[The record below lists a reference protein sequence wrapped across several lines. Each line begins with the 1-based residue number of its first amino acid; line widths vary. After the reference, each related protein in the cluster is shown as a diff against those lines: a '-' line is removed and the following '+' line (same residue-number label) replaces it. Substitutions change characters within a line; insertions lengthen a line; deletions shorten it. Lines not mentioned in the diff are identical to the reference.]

1 MNKEKVAIV
10 SAGGVYKAS
19 YNMDVSDVIDTKV
32 YDTSRSGAIPEMIPC
47 NMQEEGG
54 ARVFLYEIDDKKPL
68 VEVLRS
74 EINKKQMLT
83 LMYNVLQGLEAFG
96 KNMISLSYVAKDVQ
110 RVFVTP
116 DTLEVGYIVV
126 PVQKEVTDLNEVR
139 DFIKSIIIDAR
150 YSLMDTDNYVAK
162 LINYT
167 NMMGTFSVSDMKND
181 VGNML
186 MEIGVDIE
194 MINSSR
200 AVPLNGPVSGNSHIL
215 RGDAPAPKV
224 SRLGV
229 MRNNARMNGQMPPM
243 GMPNGQMPPM
253 GMPNGQMPPM
263 GMPNGQMPP
272 MGMPN
277 GQMPPMGMPNGQM
290 PPMGMPNGQMR
301 PMGPNGQMPPMGP
314 NGQMPPMGPNGQMR
328 PMGPNGQ
335 MPPMGPNGQMPP
347 MGPNGQMPPMGP
359 NGQMPPMGPN
369 GQMPPMEPNA
379 QVAEAETEGNKP
391 EDIDEIKTVKDM
403 PEQSESVESETDAT
417 SAAENVDDV
426 LTKKE
431 SIENDSADH
440 IDDEKTVKEQPA
452 GNPFGGNPFGG
463 NGNPFGG
470 NPFGGNPFGRPEPM
484 GVPPMK
490 DIPQME
496 NKAEM
501 PKVPPMPAVP
511 PMPEMPQMENK
522 TEMPKVPPMPVV
534 PPMPEMP
541 QMENKT
547 EMPKVPPMPVVPPM
561 PEMPQMENK
570 TEMPKVPP
578 MPVVPPMPEMPQMEN
593 KTEMPKTQPTPGV
606 PPMTGV
612 PPMMGGNPFDEIPM
626 PYFVRVKTG
635 EKIRLD
641 KDEFKIGHKAKIVD
655 YAVSDNSAIS
665 RVHCIITKKNGVC
678 FIKDNKSTN
687 GTFLN
692 GEELKE
698 GEEKFLT
705 NNAVVILGD
714 EEFVYHVR

>member
-1 MNKEKVAIV
+1 MNKDKVAIV

-19 YNMDVSDVIDTKV
+19 YNMDVSDIIDTKV

-54 ARVFLYEIDDKKPL
+54 TRVFLYEIDDKKPL

-253 GMPNGQMPPM
+253 GMPNGQM
-263 GMPNGQMPP
+263 
-272 MGMPN
+272 
-277 GQMPPMGMPNGQM
+277 
-290 PPMGMPNGQMR
+290 R
-301 PMGPNGQMPPMGP
+301 PMGPNGQMP
-314 NGQMPPMGPNGQMR
+314 

-431 SIENDSADH
+431 SIENESADH

-470 NPFGGNPFGRPEPM
+470 NPFGGNPFGRSEPM

-496 NKAEM
+496 NKA
-501 PKVPPMPAVP
+501 
-511 PMPEMPQMENK
+511 
-522 TEMPKVPPMPVV
+522 
-534 PPMPEMP
+534 
-541 QMENKT
+541 
-547 EMPKVPPMPVVPPM
+547 
-561 PEMPQMENK
+561 
-570 TEMPKVPP
+570 EMPKVPP

>member
-272 MGMPN
+272 MGMSNGQMPPMGMPN

-301 PMGPNGQMPPMGP
+301 PMGPNGQMP
-314 NGQMPPMGPNGQMR
+314 

-431 SIENDSADH
+431 SIENESADH

-470 NPFGGNPFGRPEPM
+470 NPFGGNPFGRSEPM

-496 NKAEM
+496 NKA
-501 PKVPPMPAVP
+501 
-511 PMPEMPQMENK
+511 
-522 TEMPKVPPMPVV
+522 
-534 PPMPEMP
+534 
-541 QMENKT
+541 
-547 EMPKVPPMPVVPPM
+547 
-561 PEMPQMENK
+561 
-570 TEMPKVPP
+570 EMPKVPP

>member
-1 MNKEKVAIV
+1 MNKDKVAIV

-272 MGMPN
+272 MGMQS

-301 PMGPNGQMPPMGP
+301 
-314 NGQMPPMGPNGQMR
+314 
-328 PMGPNGQ
+328 
-335 MPPMGPNGQMPP
+335 PMGPNGQMPP

-403 PEQSESVESETDAT
+403 PEQPESVESETDAT

-431 SIENDSADH
+431 SIENESADH

-501 PKVPPMPAVP
+501 PNVPPMPVVP
-511 PMPEMPQMENK
+511 PMPDMPQMENK
-522 TEMPKVPPMPVV
+522 AEMQNVPPMPVV

-570 TEMPKVPP
+570 A
-578 MPVVPPMPEMPQMEN
+578 
-593 KTEMPKTQPTPGV
+593 EMPKTQPTPGV

>member
-243 GMPNGQMPPM
+243 GMPNGQM
-253 GMPNGQMPPM
+253 
-263 GMPNGQMPP
+263 
-272 MGMPN
+272 
-277 GQMPPMGMPNGQM
+277 
-290 PPMGMPNGQMR
+290 R

-328 PMGPNGQ
+328 PMGPNGQMPPMGPNGQ

-501 PKVPPMPAVP
+501 PKVPPMP
-511 PMPEMPQMENK
+511 
-522 TEMPKVPPMPVV
+522 VV

-541 QMENKT
+541 QMENKA
-547 EMPKVPPMPVVPPM
+547 
-561 PEMPQMENK
+561 
-570 TEMPKVPP
+570 
-578 MPVVPPMPEMPQMEN
+578 
-593 KTEMPKTQPTPGV
+593 EMPKTQPTPGV

-641 KDEFKIGHKAKIVD
+641 KDEFKIGHKEKIVD

>member
-54 ARVFLYEIDDKKPL
+54 TRVFLYEIDDKKPL

-290 PPMGMPNGQMR
+290 R

-359 NGQMPPMGPN
+359 NGQMSPMGPN

-403 PEQSESVESETDAT
+403 PEQPESVESETDAT

-431 SIENDSADH
+431 SIENESADH

-463 NGNPFGG
+463 NGNPFVG

-490 DIPQME
+490 D
-496 NKAEM
+496 
-501 PKVPPMPAVP
+501 
-511 PMPEMPQMENK
+511 
-522 TEMPKVPPMPVV
+522 
-534 PPMPEMP
+534 
-541 QMENKT
+541 
-547 EMPKVPPMPVVPPM
+547 
-561 PEMPQMENK
+561 
-570 TEMPKVPP
+570 
-578 MPVVPPMPEMPQMEN
+578 MPQMEN

>member
-277 GQMPPMGMPNGQM
+277 GQMPPMGPNGQM
-290 PPMGMPNGQMR
+290 L

-314 NGQMPPMGPNGQMR
+314 NGQMPPME
-328 PMGPNGQ
+328 
-335 MPPMGPNGQMPP
+335 
-347 MGPNGQMPPMGP
+347 
-359 NGQMPPMGPN
+359 PN

-431 SIENDSADH
+431 SIENESADH

-490 DIPQME
+490 D
-496 NKAEM
+496 
-501 PKVPPMPAVP
+501 
-511 PMPEMPQMENK
+511 MPQMENK

-541 QMENKT
+541 QMENKA
-547 EMPKVPPMPVVPPM
+547 
-561 PEMPQMENK
+561 
-570 TEMPKVPP
+570 
-578 MPVVPPMPEMPQMEN
+578 
-593 KTEMPKTQPTPGV
+593 EMPKTQPTPGV

>member
-54 ARVFLYEIDDKKPL
+54 TRVFLYEIDDKKPL

-272 MGMPN
+272 MGMQSGQMPPMGMPN
-277 GQMPPMGMPNGQM
+277 GQMPPMGMPNGQMPPMGMPNGQMRPNGQM

-301 PMGPNGQMPPMGP
+301 PMGPNGQMPPMGMP
-314 NGQMPPMGPNGQMR
+314 NGQMPPMGPNGQMP

-403 PEQSESVESETDAT
+403 PEQPESVESETDAT

-426 LTKKE
+426 LTKNE

-496 NKAEM
+496 NR
-501 PKVPPMPAVP
+501 
-511 PMPEMPQMENK
+511 
-522 TEMPKVPPMPVV
+522 
-534 PPMPEMP
+534 
-541 QMENKT
+541 
-547 EMPKVPPMPVVPPM
+547 
-561 PEMPQMENK
+561 

>member
-253 GMPNGQMPPM
+253 GMPNGQM
-263 GMPNGQMPP
+263 
-272 MGMPN
+272 
-277 GQMPPMGMPNGQM
+277 
-290 PPMGMPNGQMR
+290 R

-335 MPPMGPNGQMPP
+335 MPPMGMPNGQMPPMGMPNGQMPPMGPNGQMLP

-359 NGQMPPMGPN
+359 NGQMPPMEPN

-431 SIENDSADH
+431 SIENESADH

-490 DIPQME
+490 DMPQME
-496 NKAEM
+496 NKTEM

-541 QMENKT
+541 QMENKA
-547 EMPKVPPMPVVPPM
+547 
-561 PEMPQMENK
+561 
-570 TEMPKVPP
+570 
-578 MPVVPPMPEMPQMEN
+578 
-593 KTEMPKTQPTPGV
+593 EMPKTQPTPGV

-714 EEFVYHVR
+714 EEFVYHVRLPSENET

>member
-1 MNKEKVAIV
+1 MNKEKVTVI
-10 SAGGVYKAS
+10 SAGGVYKVS
-19 YNMDVSDVIDTKV
+19 YNLDVSDVIDTKV

-47 NMQEEGG
+47 DMQDEGG
-54 ARVFLYEIDDKKPL
+54 ARVFTYEVDDKKPL

-74 EINKKQMLT
+74 EMNKKQMLT

-96 KNMISLSYVAKDVQ
+96 KNMISLSYVAKDAQ
-110 RVFVTP
+110 RVFASP
-116 DTLEVGYIVV
+116 DTLEVGYVV
-126 PVQKEVTDLNEVR
+126 APVHKEVTDLNEVR

-167 NMMGTFSVSDMKND
+167 NMMGTFSVSDMKNE

-200 AVPLNGPVSGNSHIL
+200 AASPNGPVGGNSHIL

-243 GMPNGQMPPM
+243 G
-253 GMPNGQMPPM
+253 
-263 GMPNGQMPP
+263 PNGQMPP

-301 PMGPNGQMPPMGP
+301 PMGPNGQMPPMGMPNGQMRPMGMP
-314 NGQMPPMGPNGQMR
+314 NGQMPPMGPNGQV
-328 PMGPNGQ
+328 
-335 MPPMGPNGQMPP
+335 PPMGPNGQVPP
-347 MGPNGQMPPMGP
+347 MGMPPVG
-359 NGQMPPMGPN
+359 
-369 GQMPPMEPNA
+369 PNA
-379 QVAEAETEGNKP
+379 QVPEAEAEENKP
-391 EDIDEIKTVKDM
+391 EDIDEIKTVKDI
-403 PEQSESVESETDAT
+403 PEQPETAAEIAADADVP
-417 SAAENVDDV
+417 AAENVDENHAENAEPTAAPEDVVTKKEIPENVDDV
-426 LTKKE
+426 LTQKD
-431 SIENDSADH
+431 SVENGSADH
-440 IDDEKTVKEQPA
+440 IDDAQTVKEQPA

-501 PKVPPMPAVP
+501 PKVPPMP
-511 PMPEMPQMENK
+511 
-522 TEMPKVPPMPVV
+522 VV

-547 EMPKVPPMPVVPPM
+547 EMPKVPPMPAVPPM

-570 TEMPKVPP
+570 AEMPNVPP

-593 KTEMPKTQPTPGV
+593 KTEMPKTQPTLGV

>member
-1 MNKEKVAIV
+1 MNKEKVTVI
-10 SAGGVYKAS
+10 SAGGVYKVS
-19 YNMDVSDVIDTKV
+19 YNLDVSDVIDTKV

-47 NMQEEGG
+47 DMQDEGG
-54 ARVFLYEIDDKKPL
+54 ARVFTYEVDDKKPL

-74 EINKKQMLT
+74 EMNKKQMLT

-96 KNMISLSYVAKDVQ
+96 KNMISLSYVAKDAQ
-110 RVFVTP
+110 RVFASP
-116 DTLEVGYIVV
+116 DTLEVGYIVA
-126 PVQKEVTDLNEVR
+126 PVHKEVTDLNEVR

-167 NMMGTFSVSDMKND
+167 NMMGTFSVSDMKNE

-200 AVPLNGPVSGNSHIL
+200 AASPNGPVGGNSHIL

-243 GMPNGQMPPM
+243 G
-253 GMPNGQMPPM
+253 
-263 GMPNGQMPP
+263 PNGQMPP

-301 PMGPNGQMPPMGP
+301 PMGM
-314 NGQMPPMGPNGQMR
+314 PNGQMR

-335 MPPMGPNGQMPP
+335 MPPMGMPNGQMRPMGPNGQMPPMGMPNGQMRPMGMPNGQMPP
-347 MGPNGQMPPMGP
+347 MGPNGQVPPMGMS

-369 GQMPPMEPNA
+369 GQIPPMGPNGQVPAMGMPPVGPNA
-379 QVAEAETEGNKP
+379 QVPEAEAEENKP
-391 EDIDEIKTVKDM
+391 EDIDEIKTVKDI
-403 PEQSESVESETDAT
+403 PEQPETAAEIAADADVP
-417 SAAENVDDV
+417 AAENVDENHAENAEPTAAPEDVVTKKEIPENVDDV
-426 LTKKE
+426 LTQKD
-431 SIENDSADH
+431 SVENGSADH
-440 IDDEKTVKEQPA
+440 IDDAQTVKEQPA

-470 NPFGGNPFGRPEPM
+470 NPFGGNPFGRQEPM

-501 PKVPPMPAVP
+501 PKVPPMPVVP
-511 PMPEMPQMENK
+511 PMPDMPQMENK
-522 TEMPKVPPMPVV
+522 TEMPKVPPIPAV
-534 PPMPEMP
+534 PPMPE
-541 QMENKT
+541 T
-547 EMPKVPPMPVVPPM
+547 PKV
-561 PEMPQMENK
+561 
-570 TEMPKVPP
+570 
-578 MPVVPPMPEMPQMEN
+578 
-593 KTEMPKTQPTPGV
+593 QPTPGV
-606 PPMTGV
+606 PLMPGV

>member
-1 MNKEKVAIV
+1 MNKDKVAIV

-19 YNMDVSDVIDTKV
+19 YNMDVSDIIDTKV

-54 ARVFLYEIDDKKPL
+54 TRVFLYEIDDKKPL

-272 MGMPN
+272 MGMQSGQMPPMGMPN

-301 PMGPNGQMPPMGP
+301 PMGPNGQMPPMGMP
-314 NGQMPPMGPNGQMR
+314 NGQMPPMGM
-328 PMGPNGQ
+328 
-335 MPPMGPNGQMPP
+335 PNGQMPP

-431 SIENDSADH
+431 SIENESADH

-470 NPFGGNPFGRPEPM
+470 NPFGGNPFGRSEPM

-501 PKVPPMPAVP
+501 PKVPPMPVVP

-522 TEMPKVPPMPVV
+522 AEMPKVPPMPVV

-541 QMENKT
+541 QMENKA
-547 EMPKVPPMPVVPPM
+547 
-561 PEMPQMENK
+561 
-570 TEMPKVPP
+570 
-578 MPVVPPMPEMPQMEN
+578 
-593 KTEMPKTQPTPGV
+593 EMPKTQPTPGV

>member
-19 YNMDVSDVIDTKV
+19 YNMDVSDIIDTKV

-54 ARVFLYEIDDKKPL
+54 TRVFLYEIDDKKPL

-253 GMPNGQMPPM
+253 GMPNGQMPPR
-263 GMPNGQMPP
+263 GM
-272 MGMPN
+272 
-277 GQMPPMGMPNGQM
+277 
-290 PPMGMPNGQMR
+290 
-301 PMGPNGQMPPMGP
+301 
-314 NGQMPPMGPNGQMR
+314 
-328 PMGPNGQ
+328 
-335 MPPMGPNGQMPP
+335 
-347 MGPNGQMPPMGP
+347 PNGQMPPMGP

-403 PEQSESVESETDAT
+403 PEQPESVESETDAT

-452 GNPFGGNPFGG
+452 GNPFGG

-522 TEMPKVPPMPVV
+522 A
-534 PPMPEMP
+534 
-541 QMENKT
+541 
-547 EMPKVPPMPVVPPM
+547 
-561 PEMPQMENK
+561 
-570 TEMPKVPP
+570 
-578 MPVVPPMPEMPQMEN
+578 
-593 KTEMPKTQPTPGV
+593 EMPKTQPTPGV

>member
-54 ARVFLYEIDDKKPL
+54 TRVFLYEIDDKKPL

-263 GMPNGQMPP
+263 GMPNGQM
-272 MGMPN
+272 
-277 GQMPPMGMPNGQM
+277 
-290 PPMGMPNGQMR
+290 
-301 PMGPNGQMPPMGP
+301 
-314 NGQMPPMGPNGQMR
+314 R

-369 GQMPPMEPNA
+369 GQMSPMGPNGQMPPMEPNA

-403 PEQSESVESETDAT
+403 PEQPESVESETDAT

-431 SIENDSADH
+431 SIENESADH

-501 PKVPPMPAVP
+501 PKVPPMPVVP

-522 TEMPKVPPMPVV
+522 AEMPKVPPMPVV

-541 QMENKT
+541 QMENKA
-547 EMPKVPPMPVVPPM
+547 
-561 PEMPQMENK
+561 
-570 TEMPKVPP
+570 
-578 MPVVPPMPEMPQMEN
+578 
-593 KTEMPKTQPTPGV
+593 EMPKTQPTPGV

>member
-54 ARVFLYEIDDKKPL
+54 TRVFLYEIDDKKPL

-263 GMPNGQMPP
+263 GMPNGQM
-272 MGMPN
+272 
-277 GQMPPMGMPNGQM
+277 
-290 PPMGMPNGQMR
+290 R

-347 MGPNGQMPPMGP
+347 MGPNGQMS
-359 NGQMPPMGPN
+359 PMGPN

-403 PEQSESVESETDAT
+403 PEQPESVESETDAT

-431 SIENDSADH
+431 SIENESADH

-490 DIPQME
+490 DMPQME
-496 NKAEM
+496 NKA
-501 PKVPPMPAVP
+501 
-511 PMPEMPQMENK
+511 
-522 TEMPKVPPMPVV
+522 EMPKVPPMPVV

-541 QMENKT
+541 QMENKA
-547 EMPKVPPMPVVPPM
+547 
-561 PEMPQMENK
+561 
-570 TEMPKVPP
+570 
-578 MPVVPPMPEMPQMEN
+578 
-593 KTEMPKTQPTPGV
+593 EMPKTQPTPGV

>member
-290 PPMGMPNGQMR
+290 R

-328 PMGPNGQ
+328 
-335 MPPMGPNGQMPP
+335 
-347 MGPNGQMPPMGP
+347 
-359 NGQMPPMGPN
+359 PMGPN

-501 PKVPPMPAVP
+501 PKVPPMP
-511 PMPEMPQMENK
+511 
-522 TEMPKVPPMPVV
+522 VV

-541 QMENKT
+541 QMENKA
-547 EMPKVPPMPVVPPM
+547 
-561 PEMPQMENK
+561 
-570 TEMPKVPP
+570 
-578 MPVVPPMPEMPQMEN
+578 
-593 KTEMPKTQPTPGV
+593 EMPKTQPTPGV

-641 KDEFKIGHKAKIVD
+641 KDEFKIGHKEKIVD

>member
-1 MNKEKVAIV
+1 MNKDKVAIV

-215 RGDAPAPKV
+215 RGDTPAPKV

-263 GMPNGQMPP
+263 GMQSGQMPP

-301 PMGPNGQMPPMGP
+301 PMGLNGQMPPMGP
-314 NGQMPPMGPNGQMR
+314 NGQMPPMGMQSGQMR

-335 MPPMGPNGQMPP
+335 MPPMGPNGQIPPMGPNGQMPP

-369 GQMPPMEPNA
+369 A
-379 QVAEAETEGNKP
+379 QVAEAEAEGNKP

-403 PEQSESVESETDAT
+403 PEQPETVESETDAT
-417 SAAENVDDV
+417 SAAENVDDI

-501 PKVPPMPAVP
+501 PKVPPMPVVP

-522 TEMPKVPPMPVV
+522 AEMPKVPPMPVV

-541 QMENKT
+541 QMENKA

-561 PEMPQMENK
+561 PEMP
-570 TEMPKVPP
+570 P
-578 MPVVPPMPEMPQMEN
+578 MEN
-593 KTEMPKTQPTPGV
+593 KTEMPKTQPTPDV

>member
-1 MNKEKVAIV
+1 MNKDKVAIV

-215 RGDAPAPKV
+215 RGDTPAPKV

-263 GMPNGQMPP
+263 GMQSGQMPP

-301 PMGPNGQMPPMGP
+301 PMGLNGQMPPMGP
-314 NGQMPPMGPNGQMR
+314 NGQMPPMGMQSGQMR

-335 MPPMGPNGQMPP
+335 MPPMGPNGQIPPMGPNGQMPP

-369 GQMPPMEPNA
+369 A
-379 QVAEAETEGNKP
+379 QVAEAEAEGNKP

-403 PEQSESVESETDAT
+403 PEQPETVESETDAT
-417 SAAENVDDV
+417 SAAENVDDI

-501 PKVPPMPAVP
+501 PKVPPMPVVP

-522 TEMPKVPPMPVV
+522 AEMPKVPPMPVV

-541 QMENKT
+541 
-547 EMPKVPPMPVVPPM
+547 P
-561 PEMPQMENK
+561 
-570 TEMPKVPP
+570 
-578 MPVVPPMPEMPQMEN
+578 MEN
-593 KTEMPKTQPTPGV
+593 KTEMPKTQPTPDV

>member
-1 MNKEKVAIV
+1 MNKDKVAIV

-272 MGMPN
+272 MGMQS

-314 NGQMPPMGPNGQMR
+314 NGQMR
-328 PMGPNGQ
+328 
-335 MPPMGPNGQMPP
+335 PMGPNGQMPP

-403 PEQSESVESETDAT
+403 PEQPESVESETDAT

-431 SIENDSADH
+431 SIENESADH

-501 PKVPPMPAVP
+501 PNVPPMPVVP
-511 PMPEMPQMENK
+511 PMPDMPQMENK
-522 TEMPKVPPMPVV
+522 AEMQNVPPMPVV

-541 QMENKT
+541 QMENKA
-547 EMPKVPPMPVVPPM
+547 
-561 PEMPQMENK
+561 
-570 TEMPKVPP
+570 
-578 MPVVPPMPEMPQMEN
+578 
-593 KTEMPKTQPTPGV
+593 EMPKTQPTPGV

>member
-54 ARVFLYEIDDKKPL
+54 TRVFLYEIDDKKPL

-243 GMPNGQMPPM
+243 GMPNGQM
-253 GMPNGQMPPM
+253 
-263 GMPNGQMPP
+263 
-272 MGMPN
+272 
-277 GQMPPMGMPNGQM
+277 
-290 PPMGMPNGQMR
+290 R
-301 PMGPNGQMPPMGP
+301 PMGPNGQMPPMEP
-314 NGQMPPMGPNGQMR
+314 NGQMPPMGS
-328 PMGPNGQ
+328 
-335 MPPMGPNGQMPP
+335 
-347 MGPNGQMPPMGP
+347 
-359 NGQMPPMGPN
+359 N

-403 PEQSESVESETDAT
+403 PEQPESVESETDAT

-431 SIENDSADH
+431 SIENESADH
-440 IDDEKTVKEQPA
+440 IDDEKTVKEQSA

-501 PKVPPMPAVP
+501 PKVPPMP
-511 PMPEMPQMENK
+511 
-522 TEMPKVPPMPVV
+522 VV

-541 QMENKT
+541 QMENKA
-547 EMPKVPPMPVVPPM
+547 
-561 PEMPQMENK
+561 
-570 TEMPKVPP
+570 
-578 MPVVPPMPEMPQMEN
+578 
-593 KTEMPKTQPTPGV
+593 EMPKTQPTPGV

>member
-243 GMPNGQMPPM
+243 GMQSGQMPPM
-253 GMPNGQMPPM
+253 GMQ
-263 GMPNGQMPP
+263 
-272 MGMPN
+272 N

-301 PMGPNGQMPPMGP
+301 PMGLNGQMPPMGP
-314 NGQMPPMGPNGQMR
+314 NGQMPPMGPNGQIP

-403 PEQSESVESETDAT
+403 PEQPESVESETDAT

-463 NGNPFGG
+463 NGNPFGE

-501 PKVPPMPAVP
+501 PNVPPMPVVP
-511 PMPEMPQMENK
+511 PMPEMPQTENK
-522 TEMPKVPPMPVV
+522 AEMPKVPPMPVV
-534 PPMPEMP
+534 PPMPEMS
-541 QMENKT
+541 QTENKA
-547 EMPKVPPMPVVPPM
+547 
-561 PEMPQMENK
+561 
-570 TEMPKVPP
+570 
-578 MPVVPPMPEMPQMEN
+578 
-593 KTEMPKTQPTPGV
+593 EMPKTQPTPGV

-678 FIKDNKSTN
+678 FIKDNNSTN

>member
-1 MNKEKVAIV
+1 MNKDKVAIV

-19 YNMDVSDVIDTKV
+19 YNMDVSDIIDTKV

-54 ARVFLYEIDDKKPL
+54 TRVFLYEIDDKKPL

-253 GMPNGQMPPM
+253 GMPNGQM
-263 GMPNGQMPP
+263 
-272 MGMPN
+272 
-277 GQMPPMGMPNGQM
+277 
-290 PPMGMPNGQMR
+290 R

-314 NGQMPPMGPNGQMR
+314 NGQMPPMGPTGQMR

-431 SIENDSADH
+431 SIENESADH

-470 NPFGGNPFGRPEPM
+470 NPFGGNPFGRSEPM

-501 PKVPPMPAVP
+501 PKVPPMPVVP

-522 TEMPKVPPMPVV
+522 AEMPKVPPMPVV

-541 QMENKT
+541 QMENKA
-547 EMPKVPPMPVVPPM
+547 
-561 PEMPQMENK
+561 
-570 TEMPKVPP
+570 
-578 MPVVPPMPEMPQMEN
+578 
-593 KTEMPKTQPTPGV
+593 EMPKTQPTPGV

>member
-1 MNKEKVAIV
+1 MNKDKVAIV

-215 RGDAPAPKV
+215 RGDTPAPKV

-243 GMPNGQMPPM
+243 GMPNGQM
-253 GMPNGQMPPM
+253 
-263 GMPNGQMPP
+263 
-272 MGMPN
+272 
-277 GQMPPMGMPNGQM
+277 
-290 PPMGMPNGQMR
+290 R
-301 PMGPNGQMPPMGP
+301 PMGPNGQMP
-314 NGQMPPMGPNGQMR
+314 

-403 PEQSESVESETDAT
+403 PEQPESVESETDAT
-417 SAAENVDDV
+417 SAAENVDNV

-431 SIENDSADH
+431 SIENESADH
-440 IDDEKTVKEQPA
+440 IDDENTVKEQPA
-452 GNPFGGNPFGG
+452 GNPFGG

-522 TEMPKVPPMPVV
+522 AEMPKVPPMPVV

-541 QMENKT
+541 QMENKA
-547 EMPKVPPMPVVPPM
+547 
-561 PEMPQMENK
+561 
-570 TEMPKVPP
+570 
-578 MPVVPPMPEMPQMEN
+578 
-593 KTEMPKTQPTPGV
+593 EMPKTQPTPGV

>member
-243 GMPNGQMPPM
+243 GMPNGQM
-253 GMPNGQMPPM
+253 
-263 GMPNGQMPP
+263 
-272 MGMPN
+272 
-277 GQMPPMGMPNGQM
+277 
-290 PPMGMPNGQMR
+290 R

-522 TEMPKVPPMPVV
+522 TEMPK
-534 PPMPEMP
+534 
-541 QMENKT
+541 
-547 EMPKVPPMPVVPPM
+547 
-561 PEMPQMENK
+561 
-570 TEMPKVPP
+570 
-578 MPVVPPMPEMPQMEN
+578 
-593 KTEMPKTQPTPGV
+593 TQPTPGV

>member
-253 GMPNGQMPPM
+253 GMPNGQM
-263 GMPNGQMPP
+263 
-272 MGMPN
+272 
-277 GQMPPMGMPNGQM
+277 
-290 PPMGMPNGQMR
+290 R

-501 PKVPPMPAVP
+501 PKVPPMPVVPPMPEMPQMENKTEMPKVPPMPAVP

-541 QMENKT
+541 QMENKA
-547 EMPKVPPMPVVPPM
+547 
-561 PEMPQMENK
+561 
-570 TEMPKVPP
+570 
-578 MPVVPPMPEMPQMEN
+578 
-593 KTEMPKTQPTPGV
+593 EMPKTQPTPGV

-641 KDEFKIGHKAKIVD
+641 KDEFKIGHKEKIVD

>member
-1 MNKEKVAIV
+1 MNKDKVAIV

-253 GMPNGQMPPM
+253 GMQS
-263 GMPNGQMPP
+263 
-272 MGMPN
+272 
-277 GQMPPMGMPNGQM
+277 GQM

-314 NGQMPPMGPNGQMR
+314 NGQMR

-335 MPPMGPNGQMPP
+335 MPPMG
-347 MGPNGQMPPMGP
+347 
-359 NGQMPPMGPN
+359 
-369 GQMPPMEPNA
+369 PNA

-431 SIENDSADH
+431 SIENESADH

-452 GNPFGGNPFGG
+452 GNPFGG

-501 PKVPPMPAVP
+501 PNVPPMPVVPPMPDMPQMENKAEMPKVPPMPAVP

-522 TEMPKVPPMPVV
+522 AEMPKVPPMPVVLPMPEMPQMENKAEMPKVPPMPVV

-541 QMENKT
+541 QMENKA
-547 EMPKVPPMPVVPPM
+547 
-561 PEMPQMENK
+561 
-570 TEMPKVPP
+570 
-578 MPVVPPMPEMPQMEN
+578 
-593 KTEMPKTQPTPGV
+593 EMPKTQPTPGV

>member
-243 GMPNGQMPPM
+243 GMQSGQMPPMGMQNGQMPPM

-263 GMPNGQMPP
+263 GMQSGQMPPMGMQNGQMPP
-272 MGMPN
+272 MGM
-277 GQMPPMGMPNGQM
+277 
-290 PPMGMPNGQMR
+290 
-301 PMGPNGQMPPMGP
+301 
-314 NGQMPPMGPNGQMR
+314 
-328 PMGPNGQ
+328 
-335 MPPMGPNGQMPP
+335 
-347 MGPNGQMPPMGP
+347 P

-403 PEQSESVESETDAT
+403 PEQPESVESETDAT

-501 PKVPPMPAVP
+501 PKVPPMPVVP

-522 TEMPKVPPMPVV
+522 AEMPKVPPMPVV

-541 QMENKT
+541 QMENKA
-547 EMPKVPPMPVVPPM
+547 
-561 PEMPQMENK
+561 
-570 TEMPKVPP
+570 
-578 MPVVPPMPEMPQMEN
+578 
-593 KTEMPKTQPTPGV
+593 EMPKTQPTPGV

>member
-1 MNKEKVAIV
+1 MNKDKVAIV

-215 RGDAPAPKV
+215 RGDTPAPKV

-243 GMPNGQMPPM
+243 GMPNGQM
-253 GMPNGQMPPM
+253 
-263 GMPNGQMPP
+263 
-272 MGMPN
+272 
-277 GQMPPMGMPNGQM
+277 
-290 PPMGMPNGQMR
+290 R
-301 PMGPNGQMPPMGP
+301 
-314 NGQMPPMGPNGQMR
+314 
-328 PMGPNGQ
+328 
-335 MPPMGPNGQMPP
+335 PMGPNGQMPP

-403 PEQSESVESETDAT
+403 PEQPESVESETDAT
-417 SAAENVDDV
+417 SAAENVDNV

-431 SIENDSADH
+431 SIENESADH
-440 IDDEKTVKEQPA
+440 IDDENTVKEQPA
-452 GNPFGGNPFGG
+452 GNPFGG

-522 TEMPKVPPMPVV
+522 AEMPKVPPMPVV

-541 QMENKT
+541 QMENKA
-547 EMPKVPPMPVVPPM
+547 
-561 PEMPQMENK
+561 
-570 TEMPKVPP
+570 
-578 MPVVPPMPEMPQMEN
+578 
-593 KTEMPKTQPTPGV
+593 EMPKTQPTPGV

>member
-263 GMPNGQMPP
+263 GMSNGQMPPMGMQSGQMPPMGMQSGQMPPMGMPNGQMRPMGPNGQMPP

-290 PPMGMPNGQMR
+290 PPMGMPNGQMP
-301 PMGPNGQMPPMGP
+301 PMGMPNGQMPPMGP
-314 NGQMPPMGPNGQMR
+314 NGQMPPMGPNGQI
-328 PMGPNGQ
+328 
-335 MPPMGPNGQMPP
+335 PPMGPNGQMPP

-501 PKVPPMPAVP
+501 PKVPPMP
-511 PMPEMPQMENK
+511 
-522 TEMPKVPPMPVV
+522 VV

-541 QMENKT
+541 QMENKA
-547 EMPKVPPMPVVPPM
+547 
-561 PEMPQMENK
+561 
-570 TEMPKVPP
+570 
-578 MPVVPPMPEMPQMEN
+578 
-593 KTEMPKTQPTPGV
+593 EMPKTQPTPGV

>member
-1 MNKEKVAIV
+1 MNKDKVAIV

-215 RGDAPAPKV
+215 RGDTPAPKV

-243 GMPNGQMPPM
+243 GMPNGQMPPMGMQSGQMPPM

-301 PMGPNGQMPPMGP
+301 PMGLNGQMPPMGP
-314 NGQMPPMGPNGQMR
+314 NGQMPPMGPNGQIPPMGMQSGQMR

-335 MPPMGPNGQMPP
+335 MPPMGPNGQIPPMGPNGQMPP

-369 GQMPPMEPNA
+369 A
-379 QVAEAETEGNKP
+379 QVAEAEAEGNKP

-403 PEQSESVESETDAT
+403 PEQPETVESETDAT
-417 SAAENVDDV
+417 SAAENVDDI

-501 PKVPPMPAVP
+501 PKVPPMP
-511 PMPEMPQMENK
+511 
-522 TEMPKVPPMPVV
+522 VV

-541 QMENKT
+541 QMENKE
-547 EMPKVPPMPVVPPM
+547 EMPKVPPMSAVPPM
-561 PEMPQMENK
+561 PEMPPMENK
-570 TEMPKVPP
+570 A
-578 MPVVPPMPEMPQMEN
+578 
-593 KTEMPKTQPTPGV
+593 EMPKTQPTPGV

>member
-54 ARVFLYEIDDKKPL
+54 TRVFLYEIDDKKPL

-253 GMPNGQMPPM
+253 GMQS
-263 GMPNGQMPP
+263 
-272 MGMPN
+272 
-277 GQMPPMGMPNGQM
+277 GQM

-301 PMGPNGQMPPMGP
+301 PMGP

-403 PEQSESVESETDAT
+403 PEQPESVESETDAT

-431 SIENDSADH
+431 SIENESADH

-501 PKVPPMPAVP
+501 PKVSPMSAVP

-522 TEMPKVPPMPVV
+522 AEMPKVPPMPVV

-541 QMENKT
+541 PMENKA
-547 EMPKVPPMPVVPPM
+547 
-561 PEMPQMENK
+561 
-570 TEMPKVPP
+570 
-578 MPVVPPMPEMPQMEN
+578 
-593 KTEMPKTQPTPGV
+593 EMPKTQPTPGV

>member
-19 YNMDVSDVIDTKV
+19 YNMDVSDIIDTKV

-54 ARVFLYEIDDKKPL
+54 TRVFLYEIDDKKPL

-83 LMYNVLQGLEAFG
+83 LMYNVLHGLEAFG

-229 MRNNARMNGQMPPM
+229 MRNNARM
-243 GMPNGQMPPM
+243 
-253 GMPNGQMPPM
+253 NGQMPPM

-452 GNPFGGNPFGG
+452 GNPFGGN
-463 NGNPFGG
+463 GNPFGG

-496 NKAEM
+496 NKAEMPKVPLMPVVPPMPEMPQMENKTEM

-541 QMENKT
+541 QMENKA
-547 EMPKVPPMPVVPPM
+547 
-561 PEMPQMENK
+561 
-570 TEMPKVPP
+570 
-578 MPVVPPMPEMPQMEN
+578 
-593 KTEMPKTQPTPGV
+593 EMPKTQPTPGV

>member
-19 YNMDVSDVIDTKV
+19 YNMDVSDIIDTKV

-253 GMPNGQMPPM
+253 GMPNGQM
-263 GMPNGQMPP
+263 
-272 MGMPN
+272 
-277 GQMPPMGMPNGQM
+277 
-290 PPMGMPNGQMR
+290 R

-335 MPPMGPNGQMPP
+335 MPPMGMPNGQMPPMGMPNGQMPPMGPNGQMLP

-359 NGQMPPMGPN
+359 NGQMPPMEPN

-431 SIENDSADH
+431 SIENESADH

-490 DIPQME
+490 DMPQME
-496 NKAEM
+496 NKTEM

-541 QMENKT
+541 QMENKA
-547 EMPKVPPMPVVPPM
+547 
-561 PEMPQMENK
+561 
-570 TEMPKVPP
+570 
-578 MPVVPPMPEMPQMEN
+578 
-593 KTEMPKTQPTPGV
+593 EMPKTQPTPGV

>member
-272 MGMPN
+272 MGMQS

-290 PPMGMPNGQMR
+290 PPMGMPNGQM
-301 PMGPNGQMPPMGP
+301 PPMG
-314 NGQMPPMGPNGQMR
+314 M
-328 PMGPNGQ
+328 
-335 MPPMGPNGQMPP
+335 PNGQMPP

-431 SIENDSADH
+431 SIENESADH

-452 GNPFGGNPFGG
+452 GNPFGG

-501 PKVPPMPAVP
+501 PKVPPMP
-511 PMPEMPQMENK
+511 
-522 TEMPKVPPMPVV
+522 VV

-541 QMENKT
+541 QMENKA
-547 EMPKVPPMPVVPPM
+547 
-561 PEMPQMENK
+561 
-570 TEMPKVPP
+570 
-578 MPVVPPMPEMPQMEN
+578 
-593 KTEMPKTQPTPGV
+593 EMPKTQPTPGV

>member
-54 ARVFLYEIDDKKPL
+54 TRVFLYEIDDKKPL

-263 GMPNGQMPP
+263 GMSNGQMPPMGMQSGQMPP

-277 GQMPPMGMPNGQM
+277 GQMPPMGM
-290 PPMGMPNGQMR
+290 
-301 PMGPNGQMPPMGP
+301 
-314 NGQMPPMGPNGQMR
+314 PNGQMR

-501 PKVPPMPAVP
+501 PKVPPMP
-511 PMPEMPQMENK
+511 
-522 TEMPKVPPMPVV
+522 VV

-570 TEMPKVPP
+570 AEI
-578 MPVVPPMPEMPQMEN
+578 
-593 KTEMPKTQPTPGV
+593 PKTQPTPGV

>member
-1 MNKEKVAIV
+1 MNKDKVAIV

-253 GMPNGQMPPM
+253 GMPNGQM
-263 GMPNGQMPP
+263 
-272 MGMPN
+272 
-277 GQMPPMGMPNGQM
+277 
-290 PPMGMPNGQMR
+290 R

-314 NGQMPPMGPNGQMR
+314 NGQMPPMGPTGQMR

-496 NKAEM
+496 NKTEMPKVPPMPAVPPMPEMPQMENKTEM

-541 QMENKT
+541 QMENKA

-570 TEMPKVPP
+570 A
-578 MPVVPPMPEMPQMEN
+578 
-593 KTEMPKTQPTPGV
+593 EMPKTQPTPGV

>member
-1 MNKEKVAIV
+1 MNKEKVTVI
-10 SAGGVYKAS
+10 SAGGVYKVS
-19 YNMDVSDVIDTKV
+19 YNLDVSDVIDTKV

-47 NMQEEGG
+47 NMQDEGG
-54 ARVFLYEIDDKKPL
+54 ARVFTYEVDDKKPL

-74 EINKKQMLT
+74 EMNKKQMLT

-96 KNMISLSYVAKDVQ
+96 KNMISLSYVAKDAQ
-110 RVFVTP
+110 RVFASP
-116 DTLEVGYIVV
+116 DTLEVGYIVA
-126 PVQKEVTDLNEVR
+126 PVHKEVTDLNEVR

-167 NMMGTFSVSDMKND
+167 NMMGTFSVSDMKNE

-200 AVPLNGPVSGNSHIL
+200 AASPNGPVGGNSHIL

-229 MRNNARMNGQMPPM
+229 MRNNARMNGQMPPTGPNGQMPPM
-243 GMPNGQMPPM
+243 GMPNGQMPPMGPNGQMPPMGPNGQMRPMGMPNGQMRPMGPNGQMPPMGMPNGQMRPMGPNGQMPPM

-272 MGMPN
+272 MGPN
-277 GQMPPMGMPNGQM
+277 GQVPPMGMPPVG
-290 PPMGMPNGQMR
+290 
-301 PMGPNGQMPPMGP
+301 
-314 NGQMPPMGPNGQMR
+314 
-328 PMGPNGQ
+328 
-335 MPPMGPNGQMPP
+335 
-347 MGPNGQMPPMGP
+347 
-359 NGQMPPMGPN
+359 
-369 GQMPPMEPNA
+369 PNA
-379 QVAEAETEGNKP
+379 QVPEAEAEENKP
-391 EDIDEIKTVKDM
+391 EDIDEIKTVKDI
-403 PEQSESVESETDAT
+403 PEQPETAAEIAADADVPA
-417 SAAENVDDV
+417 AAENADDV
-426 LTKKE
+426 LTQKE
-431 SIENDSADH
+431 SVENGSADH
-440 IDDEKTVKEQPA
+440 IDDAQTVKEQPA

-463 NGNPFGG
+463 NGNPFRG

-484 GVPPMK
+484 GVPPMQAVPPVQ

-501 PKVPPMPAVP
+501 PKVPPMP
-511 PMPEMPQMENK
+511 
-522 TEMPKVPPMPVV
+522 VV
-534 PPMPEMP
+534 PPMP
-541 QMENKT
+541 
-547 EMPKVPPMPVVPPM
+547 
-561 PEMPQMENK
+561 
-570 TEMPKVPP
+570 
-578 MPVVPPMPEMPQMEN
+578 
-593 KTEMPKTQPTPGV
+593 
-606 PPMTGV
+606 GV
-612 PPMMGGNPFDEIPM
+612 PPMMGGNPFDEVPM

>member
-32 YDTSRSGAIPEMIPC
+32 YDISRSGAIPEMIPC

-54 ARVFLYEIDDKKPL
+54 TRVFLYEIDDKKPL

-110 RVFVTP
+110 RVFVAP

-215 RGDAPAPKV
+215 RGDTPAPKV

-263 GMPNGQMPP
+263 G
-272 MGMPN
+272 
-277 GQMPPMGMPNGQM
+277 
-290 PPMGMPNGQMR
+290 
-301 PMGPNGQMPPMGP
+301 PNGQMPPMGP
-314 NGQMPPMGPNGQMR
+314 NGQMPPMGPN
-328 PMGPNGQ
+328 
-335 MPPMGPNGQMPP
+335 
-347 MGPNGQMPPMGP
+347 
-359 NGQMPPMGPN
+359 
-369 GQMPPMEPNA
+369 A
-379 QVAEAETEGNKP
+379 QEAEAETDGSKP
-391 EDIDEIKTVKDM
+391 EDVDEIKTVKDI
-403 PEQSESVESETDAT
+403 PEQPESAESETDAT

-431 SIENDSADH
+431 SIENESADH

-470 NPFGGNPFGRPEPM
+470 NGNPFGGNPFGRPEPM
-484 GVPPMK
+484 GVPPMQGM
-490 DIPQME
+490 PQMENKAEMPKVPPMPVVPPMPEMSQTE

-511 PMPEMPQMENK
+511 PMPEMSQTENK
-522 TEMPKVPPMPVV
+522 AEMPKVSPMPVVPPMPEMSQTENKAEMPKVPPMPVV

-541 QMENKT
+541 QTENKA
-547 EMPKVPPMPVVPPM
+547 
-561 PEMPQMENK
+561 
-570 TEMPKVPP
+570 
-578 MPVVPPMPEMPQMEN
+578 
-593 KTEMPKTQPTPGV
+593 EMPKTQPTPGV

-678 FIKDNKSTN
+678 FIKDNNSTN

>member
-19 YNMDVSDVIDTKV
+19 YNMDVSDIIDTKV

-54 ARVFLYEIDDKKPL
+54 TRVFLYEIDDKKPL

-290 PPMGMPNGQMR
+290 PPMGMPNGQMPPMGMPNGQMR

-335 MPPMGPNGQMPP
+335 MPPMGMPNGQMPPMGMPNGQMPP

-403 PEQSESVESETDAT
+403 PEQPESVESETDAT

-452 GNPFGGNPFGG
+452 GNPFGG

-522 TEMPKVPPMPVV
+522 A
-534 PPMPEMP
+534 
-541 QMENKT
+541 
-547 EMPKVPPMPVVPPM
+547 
-561 PEMPQMENK
+561 
-570 TEMPKVPP
+570 
-578 MPVVPPMPEMPQMEN
+578 
-593 KTEMPKTQPTPGV
+593 EMPKTQPTPGV